1 MPSGADM
8 SLGRFSLLILS
19 VLFIQTG
26 LEQRYGLHFDMDTW
40 NYWIGNALIWMGIY
54 VLIEW
59 VFRK

>member
-1 MPSGADM
+1 M